1 MPCHVP
7 YQRRMTSATRERK
20 ETKEK
25 EDVDEVD
32 FEKR

>member
-1 MPCHVP
+1 
-7 YQRRMTSATRERK
+7 MTSAMRERK
-20 ETKEK
+20 ETREK